1 LQIYITFAQ
10 NFYDMEQKKLK
21 KIRTRKGFTQ
31 KELADALS
39 TDISNYCR
47 KERGF
52 VGITSKEWKK
62 LATVLDVP
70 EEEIYQDNETMM
82 SNTFFDNSSITNQN
96 VGVPAVIL
104 EQLFD
109 YINLLKEE
117 NSRLKKE
124 LEK

>member
-1 LQIYITFAQ
+1 
-10 NFYDMEQKKLK
+10 MEQQKLK

-31 KELADALS
+31 KEMADAIS

-47 KERGF
+47 KEKGL
-52 VGITSKEWKK
+52 VSITPKEWKK
-62 LATVLDVP
+62 LATILDVS
-70 EEEIYQDNETMM
+70 EEEIYQENESVL

-96 VGVPAVIL
+96 VGVPSIIL

-117 NSRLKKE
+117 NNRLKKE
-124 LEK
+124 LDKKS